1 MLSLAA
7 DERDRVMGG
16 YVDSFDQ
23 PNMVAEADHRIANSL
38 ALLGGLVRLQA
49 STVGRKHKSYSSAEV
64 HMRLDGIAARI
75 STVEQVHHRLAKS
88 PDGVVAFGTHVHEI
102 CDGLSAAFSLEQQPV
117 HIDYRCGD
125 CVVQTKHI
133 QPLTLIVTE
142 LILNALKYAHP
153 AGVPLRL
160 CVACEVRNGTLV
172 LTIDDDGVG
181 LPEGFDPRKDGDLGF
196 RVIRSLC
203 EELHAELDVQSS
215 SLGTSFEITMPHNIS
230 MANAQTA

>member
-1 MLSLAA
+1 M
-7 DERDRVMGG
+7 DRITPLT
-16 YVDSFDQ
+16 SKAI
-23 PNMVAEADHRIANSL
+23 VAEADHRIANSL

-49 STVGRKHKSYSSAEV
+49 GAVGKKHKSYSAAEV
-64 HMRLDGIAARI
+64 HMMLDGIAARI
-75 STVEQVHHRLAKS
+75 STVAQVHHRLAKL
-88 PDGVVAFGTHVHEI
+88 PDGVVAFGTHLREI
-102 CDGLSAAFSLEQQPV
+102 CGGLIAAFSSEQQPV

-125 CVVQTKHI
+125 CPVPTKHV

-142 LILNALKYAHP
+142 LVLNALKYAHP

-160 CVACEVRNGTLV
+160 CVACEVRNGALV

-203 EELHAELDVQSS
+203 EELHAELDIQSS
-215 SLGTSFEITMPHNIS
+215 SLGTSFEITMPHTIA
-230 MANAQTA
+230 MASAQTA